1 MNLSGTNTFFSKLPS
16 TRNGWA
22 YVSFTIYSCMLLTYF
37 LVFPALTSTTVDA
50 QLFSGQRRNDTT
62 TTTAPTSTPS
72 GDGLLSIL
80 RDPSILTTNL
90 SSSVERVVDV
100 VEERIDSRLQGIK
113 TRLDEIAAI
122 AIPAIVAAVAG
133 IIALAALIIAF
144 IIFYWINGFRQGR
157 RHKRNTIHLSEHVL
171 RELKENGQ
179 LLDSVHSSSSSDNSN
194 SNLSVQTEELSNSA
208 LKAAISSPFFWDVS
222 SNAQYT
228 MLKLDMAIDRYNRVL
243 GGAAQLRESVILNKV
258 DEQTAS
264 KVLRGYDAK
273 IADYR
278 QETIDLSK
286 QLKGLI
292 ETKAPTKG
300 DGGVFNIKNLGII
313 AFCFCSTLSLSTD
326 IYPH

>member
-1 MNLSGTNTFFSKLPS
+1 MNLLWINRFFSKLPS
-16 TRNGWA
+16 TRNSWA
-22 YVSFTIYSCMLLTYF
+22 YVLFTIYSCMLLTYF
-37 LVFPALTSTTVDA
+37 LVFPALTSTMVDA

-72 GDGLLSIL
+72 GNGLLSIL
-80 RDPSILTTNL
+80 RDSSILTTNL

-122 AIPAIVAAVAG
+122 AIPAIIAAVAG

-157 RHKRNTIHLSEHVL
+157 RHKRNTVHLSEHVL

-179 LLDSVHSSSSSDNSN
+179 LLDSIPSSISSGDNGN

-208 LKAAISSPFFWDVS
+208 LKAAISSPFFWDVY

-243 GGAAQLRESVILNKV
+243 RGAAQLRESVILNKV

-292 ETKAPTKG
+292 EAKASTTKG
-300 DGGVFNIKNLGII
+300 VGGIFKK
-313 AFCFCSTLSLSTD
+313 A
-326 IYPH
+326 

>member
-1 MNLSGTNTFFSKLPS
+1 MNLSWTKRFFSKLPS
-16 TRNGWA
+16 TRNSWA
-22 YVSFTIYSCMLLTYF
+22 YVLFTIYSCMLLTYF
-37 LVFPALTSTTVDA
+37 LVFPALTSSTTVDA

-62 TTTAPTSTPS
+62 TTTASPTNTPSS

-122 AIPAIVAAVAG
+122 AIPAIVAAVVS
-133 IIALAALIIAF
+133 IVALAALIIAF

-157 RHKRNTIHLSEHVL
+157 RHKRNTVHLSEHVL

-179 LLDSVHSSSSSDNSN
+179 LLESVPSSSSSSGDNGN

-208 LKAAISSPFFWDVS
+208 LKAAISSPFFWDVYY

-243 GGAAQLRESVILNKV
+243 RGAAQLRESVILNKV

-264 KVLRGYDAK
+264 KVLGGYDAK

-292 ETKAPTKG
+292 EAKTTTKG
-300 DGGVFNIKNLGII
+300 VGGVFKE
-313 AFCFCSTLSLSTD
+313 A
-326 IYPH
+326 

>member
-1 MNLSGTNTFFSKLPS
+1 M
-16 TRNGWA
+16 
-22 YVSFTIYSCMLLTYF
+22 FTIYSCMLLTYF
-37 LVFPALTSTTVDA
+37 LVFPALTSSTTVDA

-62 TTTAPTSTPS
+62 TTTPPTNTSSS

-80 RDPSILTTNL
+80 RNPSILTTNL

-122 AIPAIVAAVAG
+122 AIPAIVAAMAG

-179 LLDSVHSSSSSDNSN
+179 LLDSVPSSSSSSSSSGDNGN

-208 LKAAISSPFFWDVS
+208 LKAAISSPFFWDVYY

-243 GGAAQLRESVILNKV
+243 RGAAQLRESVILNKV

-292 ETKAPTKG
+292 EAKATTKG
-300 DGGVFNIKNLGII
+300 VGGISKE
-313 AFCFCSTLSLSTD
+313 A
-326 IYPH
+326 

>member
-1 MNLSGTNTFFSKLPS
+1 
-16 TRNGWA
+16 
-22 YVSFTIYSCMLLTYF
+22 MLLTYF
-37 LVFPALTSTTVDA
+37 LVFPALTSSTTVDA

-62 TTTAPTSTPS
+62 TITTTPTNTSSS

-80 RDPSILTTNL
+80 RNPSILTTNL

-122 AIPAIVAAVAG
+122 AIPAIVAAMAG

-157 RHKRNTIHLSEHVL
+157 RHKRNTVHLSEHVL

-179 LLDSVHSSSSSDNSN
+179 LLDSVPSSSSSSSSGDNGN

-208 LKAAISSPFFWDVS
+208 LKAAISSPFFWDVYY

-228 MLKLDMAIDRYNRVL
+228 MFKLDMAIDRYNRVL
-243 GGAAQLRESVILNKV
+243 RGAAQLRESVILNKV

-264 KVLRGYDAK
+264 KVVRGYDAK

-292 ETKAPTKG
+292 EAKATTKG
-300 DGGVFNIKNLGII
+300 VGGVFKE
-313 AFCFCSTLSLSTD
+313 A
-326 IYPH
+326 

>member
-1 MNLSGTNTFFSKLPS
+1 
-16 TRNGWA
+16 
-22 YVSFTIYSCMLLTYF
+22 MLLTYF
-37 LVFPALTSTTVDA
+37 LVFPALTSSTTVDA

-62 TTTAPTSTPS
+62 TTTTTTAPPTNTPSS

-80 RDPSILTTNL
+80 RNPSILTTNL

-122 AIPAIVAAVAG
+122 AIPAIVVAVAG
-133 IIALAALIIAF
+133 IVALAALIIAF

-157 RHKRNTIHLSEHVL
+157 RHKRNTVHLSEHVL

-179 LLDSVHSSSSSDNSN
+179 LLDSVPSSSSSSSGDNGN

-208 LKAAISSPFFWDVS
+208 LKAAISSPFFWDVYY

-243 GGAAQLRESVILNKV
+243 RGAAQLRESVILNKV

-278 QETIDLSK
+278 QETIELSK

-292 ETKAPTKG
+292 EAKATTKG
-300 DGGVFNIKNLGII
+300 VGGVFKE
-313 AFCFCSTLSLSTD
+313 A
-326 IYPH
+326 

>member
-1 MNLSGTNTFFSKLPS
+1 MNLSWTKRFFSKLPS
-16 TRNGWA
+16 TRNSWD
-22 YVSFTIYSCMLLTYF
+22 YVLFTIYSCMLLTYF
-37 LVFPALTSTTVDA
+37 LVFPALTSSTTVDA

-62 TTTAPTSTPS
+62 TTTTAPPTNTSSS

-80 RDPSILTTNL
+80 RNPSILTTNL

-122 AIPAIVAAVAG
+122 AIPAIVAAMAG
-133 IIALAALIIAF
+133 IVALAALIIAF

-157 RHKRNTIHLSEHVL
+157 RHKRNTVHLSEHVL

-179 LLDSVHSSSSSDNSN
+179 LLDSVPSSSSSSSSSGDNGN

-208 LKAAISSPFFWDVS
+208 LKAAISSPFFWDVYY

-243 GGAAQLRESVILNKV
+243 RGAAQLRESVILNKV

-292 ETKAPTKG
+292 EAKATTKG
-300 DGGVFNIKNLGII
+300 VGGVFKE
-313 AFCFCSTLSLSTD
+313 A
-326 IYPH
+326 

>member
-1 MNLSGTNTFFSKLPS
+1 MNLSWTKRFFSKLPS
-16 TRNGWA
+16 TRNSWD
-22 YVSFTIYSCMLLTYF
+22 YVLFTIYSCMLLTYF
-37 LVFPALTSTTVDA
+37 LVFPALTSSTTVDA

-62 TTTAPTSTPS
+62 TITTTPTNTSSS

-80 RDPSILTTNL
+80 RNPSILTTNL

-122 AIPAIVAAVAG
+122 AVPAIVAAMAG
-133 IIALAALIIAF
+133 IVALAALIIAF

-157 RHKRNTIHLSEHVL
+157 RHKRNTVHLSEHVL

-179 LLDSVHSSSSSDNSN
+179 LLDSVPSSSSSSSSSSGDNGN
-194 SNLSVQTEELSNSA
+194 SNLSIQTEELSNSA
-208 LKAAISSPFFWDVS
+208 LKAAISSPFFWDVYY

-243 GGAAQLRESVILNKV
+243 RGAAQLRESVILNKV

-292 ETKAPTKG
+292 EAKATTKG
-300 DGGVFNIKNLGII
+300 VGGVFKK
-313 AFCFCSTLSLSTD
+313 A
-326 IYPH
+326 

>member
-1 MNLSGTNTFFSKLPS
+1 MNLSWTKRFFSKLPS
-16 TRNGWA
+16 TRNSWD
-22 YVSFTIYSCMLLTYF
+22 YVLFTIYSCMLLTYF
-37 LVFPALTSTTVDA
+37 LVFPALTSSTTVDA

-62 TTTAPTSTPS
+62 TITTTPTNTSSS

-80 RDPSILTTNL
+80 RNPSILTTNL

-122 AIPAIVAAVAG
+122 AIPAIVAAMAG

-157 RHKRNTIHLSEHVL
+157 RHKRNTVHLSEHVL

-179 LLDSVHSSSSSDNSN
+179 LLDSVPSSSSSSGDNGN

-208 LKAAISSPFFWDVS
+208 LKAAISSPFFWDVYY

-228 MLKLDMAIDRYNRVL
+228 MFKLDMAIDRYNRVL
-243 GGAAQLRESVILNKV
+243 RGAAQLRESVILNKV

-292 ETKAPTKG
+292 EAKATTKG
-300 DGGVFNIKNLGII
+300 VGGVFKE
-313 AFCFCSTLSLSTD
+313 A
-326 IYPH
+326 

>member
-1 MNLSGTNTFFSKLPS
+1 
-16 TRNGWA
+16 
-22 YVSFTIYSCMLLTYF
+22 MLLTYF
-37 LVFPALTSTTVDA
+37 LVFPVLTSSTTVDA

-62 TTTAPTSTPS
+62 TTAPPTNTSSS

-80 RDPSILTTNL
+80 RNPSILTTNL

-122 AIPAIVAAVAG
+122 AIPAIVVAVAG

-157 RHKRNTIHLSEHVL
+157 RHKRNTVHLSEHVL

-179 LLDSVHSSSSSDNSN
+179 LLDSVPSSSSSSSGDNGN

-208 LKAAISSPFFWDVS
+208 LKAAISSPFFWDVYY

-243 GGAAQLRESVILNKV
+243 RGAAQLRESVILNKV

-278 QETIDLSK
+278 QETIELSK

-292 ETKAPTKG
+292 EAKATTKG
-300 DGGVFNIKNLGII
+300 VGGVFKE
-313 AFCFCSTLSLSTD
+313 A
-326 IYPH
+326 

>member
-1 MNLSGTNTFFSKLPS
+1 
-16 TRNGWA
+16 
-22 YVSFTIYSCMLLTYF
+22 MLLTYF
-37 LVFPALTSTTVDA
+37 LVFPALTSSTTTVDA

-62 TTTAPTSTPS
+62 TTTTAPPTNTSSS

-80 RDPSILTTNL
+80 RNPSILTTNL

-122 AIPAIVAAVAG
+122 AIPAIVVAVAG
-133 IIALAALIIAF
+133 IVALAALIIAF

-157 RHKRNTIHLSEHVL
+157 RHKRNTVHLSEHVL

-179 LLDSVHSSSSSDNSN
+179 LLDSVPSSSSSSSGDNGN

-208 LKAAISSPFFWDVS
+208 LKAAISSPFFWDVYY

-228 MLKLDMAIDRYNRVL
+228 ILKLDMAIDRYNRVL
-243 GGAAQLRESVILNKV
+243 RGAAQLRESVILNKV

-273 IADYR
+273 LADYR
-278 QETIDLSK
+278 QETIELSK

-292 ETKAPTKG
+292 EAKATTKG
-300 DGGVFNIKNLGII
+300 VGGVFKE
-313 AFCFCSTLSLSTD
+313 A
-326 IYPH
+326 

>member
-1 MNLSGTNTFFSKLPS
+1 MNLSWTKRFFSKLPS
-16 TRNGWA
+16 TRNSWD
-22 YVSFTIYSCMLLTYF
+22 YVLFTIYSCMLLTYF
-37 LVFPALTSTTVDA
+37 LVFPALTSSTTVDA

-62 TTTAPTSTPS
+62 TITTTPTNTSSS

-80 RDPSILTTNL
+80 RNPSILTTNL

-122 AIPAIVAAVAG
+122 AIPAIVAAMAG

-157 RHKRNTIHLSEHVL
+157 RHKRNTVHLSEHVL

-179 LLDSVHSSSSSDNSN
+179 LLDSVPSSSSSSSGGGDNGN

-208 LKAAISSPFFWDVS
+208 LKAAISSPFFWDVYY

-243 GGAAQLRESVILNKV
+243 RGAAQLRESVILNKV

-273 IADYR
+273 IADCR
-278 QETIDLSK
+278 QKTIDLSK

-292 ETKAPTKG
+292 EAKATTKG
-300 DGGVFNIKNLGII
+300 VGGVFKK
-313 AFCFCSTLSLSTD
+313 A
-326 IYPH
+326 

>member
-1 MNLSGTNTFFSKLPS
+1 MNLSWTNRFFSKLPS
-16 TRNGWA
+16 TRNSWA
-22 YVSFTIYSCMLLTYF
+22 YVLFTIYSCILLTYF
-37 LVFPALTSTTVDA
+37 LVFPALTSTTVDG

-62 TTTAPTSTPS
+62 TTASPTNTPSS

-122 AIPAIVAAVAG
+122 AIPAIVAAMAG
-133 IIALAALIIAF
+133 IVALAALIIAF

-157 RHKRNTIHLSEHVL
+157 RHKRNTVHLSEHVL

-179 LLDSVHSSSSSDNSN
+179 LLESVPSSSSSGDNGN

-208 LKAAISSPFFWDVS
+208 LKAAISSPFFWDLS

-228 MLKLDMAIDRYNRVL
+228 MLKLDMTIDRYTRVL
-243 GGAAQLRESVILNKV
+243 SGAAQLRESVILNKV

-292 ETKAPTKG
+292 EAKATTKG
-300 DGGVFNIKNLGII
+300 VGGVFKK
-313 AFCFCSTLSLSTD
+313 A
-326 IYPH
+326 

>member
-1 MNLSGTNTFFSKLPS
+1 
-16 TRNGWA
+16 
-22 YVSFTIYSCMLLTYF
+22 MLLTYF
-37 LVFPALTSTTVDA
+37 LVFPALTSSTTTVDA

-62 TTTAPTSTPS
+62 TTTAPPTNTSSS

-80 RDPSILTTNL
+80 RNPSILTTNL

-122 AIPAIVAAVAG
+122 AIPAIVVAVAG
-133 IIALAALIIAF
+133 IVALAALIIAF

-157 RHKRNTIHLSEHVL
+157 RHKRNTVHLSEHVL

-179 LLDSVHSSSSSDNSN
+179 LLDSVPSSSSSSSGGDNGN

-208 LKAAISSPFFWDVS
+208 LKAAISSPFFWDVYY

-243 GGAAQLRESVILNKV
+243 RGAAQLRESVILNKV

-278 QETIDLSK
+278 QETIELSK
-286 QLKGLI
+286 QLRGLI
-292 ETKAPTKG
+292 EAKATTKG
-300 DGGVFNIKNLGII
+300 VGGVFKK
-313 AFCFCSTLSLSTD
+313 A
-326 IYPH
+326 

>member
-1 MNLSGTNTFFSKLPS
+1 MNLSWTNRFFSKLPS
-16 TRNGWA
+16 TRNIWV
-22 YVSFTIYSCMLLTYF
+22 YVLCTICSCMLLTYF
-37 LVFPALTSTTVDA
+37 LVFPALTSSTTADA
-50 QLFSGQRRNDTT
+50 QLFSGQRRNDNTT
-62 TTTAPTSTPS
+62 TTSAPTNTPSS

-100 VEERIDSRLQGIK
+100 VEERIDSRLQSIK

-122 AIPAIVAAVAG
+122 AIPAIVVAVAG

-157 RHKRNTIHLSEHVL
+157 RHKRNTVHLSEHVL

-179 LLDSVHSSSSSDNSN
+179 LLDSVPSSSSSGDNRN

-208 LKAAISSPFFWDVS
+208 LKAAISWPFFWDVY

-243 GGAAQLRESVILNKV
+243 RGATQLRESVILNKI

-273 IADYR
+273 IADYS

-292 ETKAPTKG
+292 EAKATTTKG
-300 DGGVFNIKNLGII
+300 VGGVFKE
-313 AFCFCSTLSLSTD
+313 A
-326 IYPH
+326 

>member
-1 MNLSGTNTFFSKLPS
+1 MNLSWTKRFFSKLPS
-16 TRNGWA
+16 TRNSWA
-22 YVSFTIYSCMLLTYF
+22 YVLFTIYSCMLLTYF
-37 LVFPALTSTTVDA
+37 LVFPALTSSTTTVDA

-62 TTTAPTSTPS
+62 TTTTAPPTNTSSS

-80 RDPSILTTNL
+80 RNPSILTTNL

-122 AIPAIVAAVAG
+122 AIPAIVAAMAG
-133 IIALAALIIAF
+133 IVALAALIIAF

-157 RHKRNTIHLSEHVL
+157 RHKRNTVHLSEHIL

-179 LLDSVHSSSSSDNSN
+179 LLDSVPSSSSSSSSDNGN

-208 LKAAISSPFFWDVS
+208 LKAAISSPFFWDVYY

-243 GGAAQLRESVILNKV
+243 RGAAQLRESVILNKV

-278 QETIDLSK
+278 QETIELSK

-292 ETKAPTKG
+292 EAKATTKG
-300 DGGVFNIKNLGII
+300 VGGVFKE
-313 AFCFCSTLSLSTD
+313 A
-326 IYPH
+326 

>member
-1 MNLSGTNTFFSKLPS
+1 MNLSWTNQFFSKLPS
-16 TRNGWA
+16 TRNSWA
-22 YVSFTIYSCMLLTYF
+22 YVLFTIYSCILLTYF
-37 LVFPALTSTTVDA
+37 LVFPALTSTTVDG

-62 TTTAPTSTPS
+62 TTASPSNTPSS

-80 RDPSILTTNL
+80 RNPSILTTNL

-100 VEERIDSRLQGIK
+100 VEERIDTRLQDIK

-122 AIPAIVAAVAG
+122 AIPAIVAAMAG

-157 RHKRNTIHLSEHVL
+157 RHKRNTVHLSEHVL

-179 LLDSVHSSSSSDNSN
+179 LLDSVPSSSSSSSSSGDNGN

-208 LKAAISSPFFWDVS
+208 LKAAISSPFFWDVYY

-243 GGAAQLRESVILNKV
+243 RGAAQLRESVILNKV

-292 ETKAPTKG
+292 EAKATTKG
-300 DGGVFNIKNLGII
+300 VGGVFKE
-313 AFCFCSTLSLSTD
+313 A
-326 IYPH
+326 